1 MSKSLSGHD
10 LPRLRC
16 RPPGP
21 ATRAARAA
29 QSSTFA
35 PMGPIPAPSAEP
47 HATLVMQEGLGAN
60 VLDVDGNVYVDL
72 AGGFGAL
79 LLGHCEPRISATIA
93 QQSKRLTQALG
104 DVYPSDRKLELGA
117 RLARLYPG
125 DARVI
130 VGQSGSDAVTSALK
144 TARLFTERSGVLAFA
159 GAYHGLG
166 YGPLALCGLRSS
178 YRDPFA
184 EQLNQHVRF
193 VEYPSDGKELAS
205 CLESARR
212 VLSKGSVGA
221 VLVEPILGR
230 GGVVVPPHGFLS
242 GLSELCRQSGAL
254 LVADEIWTGLGR
266 AGKLLFSAAEVAADL
281 VCLGKGLGGG
291 LPISAVVGRHD
302 VMQAWQRPREV
313 VHTSTFAGNPLAA
326 STALTTLEILERD
339 GLVARAEEVGKRFR
353 DELRGVLGRK
363 FATLN
368 VRGAGLM
375 VGIDLG
381 ARPGFGSRL
390 QEDLLTRGYITS
402 TGGGS
407 REVLVLTPPLNI
419 DEGLLAAFSSEL
431 LAALTEL
438 TA

>member
-21 ATRAARAA
+21 VTRAARAA
-29 QSSTFA
+29 QSGTFA
-35 PMGPIPAPSAEP
+35 PMGPMPVPSADA
-47 HATLVMQEGLGAN
+47 HATLVMQEGFGAN
-60 VLDVDGNVYVDL
+60 VSDVDGNVYVDL

-79 LLGHCEPRISATIA
+79 LLGHCEPRVSATIA
-93 QQSKRLTQALG
+93 QQSTRLTQALG

-117 RLARLYPG
+117 RLARSYG
-125 DARVI
+125 SDARVI
-130 VGQSGSDAVTSALK
+130 LGQSGSDAVTSALK
-144 TARLFTERSGVLAFA
+144 TARLFSERSGVLAFS

-178 YRDPFA
+178 YRDPFT
-184 EQLNQHVRF
+184 EQLNQHASF

-205 CLESARR
+205 CLESVRSALAR
-212 VLSKGSVGA
+212 GNVGA

-230 GGVVVPPHGFLS
+230 GGVVVPPRGFVS
-242 GLSELCRQSGAL
+242 GLAELCRKNGAV

-266 AGKLLFSAAEVAADL
+266 AGRLLFSSAEATADL
-281 VCLGKGLGGG
+281 ICLGKGLGGG
-291 LPISAVVGRHD
+291 LPISAVIGRSD

-326 STALTTLEILERD
+326 ATALTTLDILERD
-339 GLVARAEEVGKRFR
+339 GLVARSEEVGKRFR
-353 DELRGVLGRK
+353 DELRAVLGAK
-363 FATLN
+363 FPALN

-390 QEDLLTRGYITS
+390 QEDLLGRGYITS

-419 DEGLLAAFSSEL
+419 DEGLLAAFSAEL
-431 LAALTEL
+431 LAALTGL
-438 TA
+438 NA